1 MDKAEEN
8 EKNQNQKLFLKAK
21 KQNSAKQICFNPVI
35 TKQIPKE
42 IMDTTSS
49 YLYI

>member
-1 MDKAEEN
+1 MK
-8 EKNQNQKLFLKAK
+8 KIKIKLFLKAK

-42 IMDTTSS
+42 IMDTTST